1 MPCGRTPYNR
11 GHMPQTTRRQ
21 ALVTLAAGLSVRSGS
36 AQGAYEPVTFSE
48 EEFDLLGAVVDM
60 ILPASDTPGAREVG
74 VHAMIDEDLSERSDH
89 LGTLRNGLAT
99 LRSEGFADM
108 AVTQRTAVLTSFE
121 DGSGENKE
129 FFETV
134 KGLTIDAYYST
145 EIGLVQELGYQ
156 GNTYLDEFP
165 GCTDDHELEDAD

>member
-1 MPCGRTPYNR
+1 
-11 GHMPQTTRRQ
+11 
-21 ALVTLAAGLSVRSGS
+21 
-36 AQGAYEPVTFSE
+36 
-48 EEFDLLGAVVDM
+48 M

-74 VHAMIDEDLSERSDH
+74 VHAMIDEDLAKSSDP
-89 LGTLRNGLAT
+89 LGTLRKGLAA
-99 LRSEGFADM
+99 LRAEGFADM
-108 AVTQRTAVLTSFE
+108 DMPERVAVLTGFE
-121 DGSGENKE
+121 GGSGENKD

-165 GCTDDHELEDAD
+165 GCTDDHKLEDAD

>member
-1 MPCGRTPYNR
+1 
-11 GHMPQTTRRQ
+11 MPQTTRRQ
-21 ALVTLAAGLSVRSGS
+21 ALVSIAAGLSVRSLP
-36 AQGAYEPVTFSE
+36 AQEAYEPVTFSS
-48 EEFDLLGAVVDM
+48 EEFDLLGIVVDM

-74 VHAMIDEDLSERSDH
+74 VHAMIDEDLAKSSDP
-89 LGTLRNGLAT
+89 LGTLREGLAA
-99 LRSEGFADM
+99 LRAEGFADM
-108 AVTQRTAVLTSFE
+108 AVPERVAALTRFE
-121 DGSGENKE
+121 KGSGENKD

-165 GCTDDHELEDAD
+165 GCTHDHELEDAD